1 MKPAFLVT
9 IMALFAL
16 VPVAAQA
23 ADALPREVDLR
34 PEFARLGVSP
44 KSQGG
49 RGCCS
54 LFAIIG
60 VLEFEY
66 GLVGQPV
73 RLSEE
78 YLNWA
83 SHQTN
88 GRTSDGSFFS
98 DALNGVEKYG
108 VCREDLWPYAAK
120 YDPDAQPP
128 AAAVADAQSR
138 RIVTTR
144 WIKEWDVKTGMTEEM
159 LSAMRKSLA
168 AGHPVAIGM
177 RWPNQ
182 EQYGPDHTLLMPPE
196 GKVFDGHSI
205 ILVGYKD
212 DLAQPG
218 GGVFIWRNHAGE
230 KWGEGGYARMPYA
243 YVAAYGNDALGIRVT
258 H

>member
-1 MKPAFLVT
+1 MVT

-16 VPVAAQA
+16 VSSVAQA
-23 ADALPREVDLR
+23 ADALPRKVDLR
-34 PEFARLGVSP
+34 PEFARLGVTP

-54 LFAIIG
+54 LFAVIG

-66 GLVGQPV
+66 ARAGQPAT

-83 SHQTN
+83 SHKSN

-98 DALNGVEKYG
+98 DALDGVEKFG

-120 YDPDAQPP
+120 YDPGAQPP
-128 AAAVADAQSR
+128 AAAVADAQTR
-138 RIVTTR
+138 RSVKAR
-144 WIKEWDVKTGMTEEM
+144 WIKRWNVNTGMSERM
-159 LSAMRKSLA
+159 LTLMRRSLA
-168 AGHPVAIGM
+168 AGHPLAIGM
-177 RWPNQ
+177 RWPN
-182 EQYGPDHTLLMPPE
+182 EEKYGPEHMLQMPPE

-205 ILVGYKD
+205 VLVGYQD
-212 DLAQPG
+212 DPDQPG
-218 GGVFIWRNHAGE
+218 GGYFIWRNHAGE

-243 YVAAYGNDALGIRVT
+243 YAAEYGNDAVGIRVT